1 MYEIMEIVITVAFI
15 AIAAVCIVRNI
26 IKKKNGDK

>member
-1 MYEIMEIVITVAFI
+1 MYEIMEVVITVAFI
-15 AIAAVCIVRNI
+15 AIAVVCIVRNI